1 MLQVDHIAAAHLQKT
16 ILGQNGRQLLQLTV
30 KGAEMFPR
38 NVPIHIDDPALALE

>member
-16 ILGQNGRQLLQLTV
+16 ILGQNGRQLLQLAV

-38 NVPIHIDDPALALE
+38 TLMTRPSLSR

>member
-16 ILGQNGRQLLQLTV
+16 ILGQNGRQLLQLAV

-38 NVPIHIDDPALALE
+38 NVPYTLMTRPSLSR